1 MSIITWTSKTFV
13 DMLLGTKIL
22 LKNDYDL
29 YLYIQ
34 SYCRSKI
41 STLQYPFKH
50 AGISIPIVI
59 DKHYRNTGS

>member
-1 MSIITWTSKTFV
+1 
-13 DMLLGTKIL
+13 MLLGTKIL

-29 YLYIQ
+29 YLHIQ
-34 SYCRSKI
+34 SYCRSKS

-59 DKHYRNTGS
+59 DKHYRETGS